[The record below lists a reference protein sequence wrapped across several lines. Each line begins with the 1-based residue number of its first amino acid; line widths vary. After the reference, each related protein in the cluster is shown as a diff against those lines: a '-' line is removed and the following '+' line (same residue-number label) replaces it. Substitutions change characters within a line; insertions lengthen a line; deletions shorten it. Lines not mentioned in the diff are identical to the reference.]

1 MLKSV
6 NLLEFTFYHSF
17 QIFYH
22 EKILAYTRMMV
33 WIPGWLLENANGQ
46 LTDRIRKSVIK
57 LFKEIGFKVEM
68 ETNLKI
74 VNFLD
79 ITFNQAS
86 TKYRPYR
93 KPNGNL
99 MYIQKALKDRARKEQ
114 RKKNNR
120 NRKVICFN
128 PHIASKSAPTLP
140 NVFLTSCI
148 NIFLNNLDYR
158 KSLIE
163 IMLG

>member
-46 LTDRIRKSVIK
+46 LTDRIRKNVIK

-79 ITFNQAS
+79 ITFNLAS
-86 TKYRPYR
+86 SKYRPYR

-99 MYIQKALKDRARKEQ
+99 MYIQKALKDRAPKEQ

-128 PHIASKSAPTLP
+128 PPYSKQVSTNSAKR
-140 NVFLTSCI
+140 
-148 NIFLNNLDYR
+148 FLNLLYQHFPKQPR
-158 KSLIE
+158 L
-163 IMLG
+163 

>member
-33 WIPGWLLENANGQ
+33 WIPGWLLENENGQ
-46 LTDRIRKSVIK
+46 LTDRIRKNVIK

-79 ITFNQAS
+79 ITFNLAS
-86 TKYRPYR
+86 SKYRPYR

-114 RKKNNR
+114 RKNNNR

-158 KSLIE
+158 KSFIE

>member
-1 MLKSV
+1 M
-6 NLLEFTFYHSF
+6 
-17 QIFYH
+17 
-22 EKILAYTRMMV
+22 
-33 WIPGWLLENANGQ
+33 
-46 LTDRIRKSVIK
+46 
-57 LFKEIGFKVEM
+57 FKEIGFKVEI

-79 ITFNQAS
+79 ITFNLAS
-86 TKYRPYR
+86 SKYRPYR